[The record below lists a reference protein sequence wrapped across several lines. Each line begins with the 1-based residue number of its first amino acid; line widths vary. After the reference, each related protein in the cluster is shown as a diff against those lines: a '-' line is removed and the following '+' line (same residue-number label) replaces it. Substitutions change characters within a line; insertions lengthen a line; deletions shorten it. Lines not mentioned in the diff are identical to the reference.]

1 VENRIRCEVIIR
13 YKSSREGEKMKVL
26 KLAFCFLDEDD
37 KIVAKKDLDV
47 SWNYEGKEDKSIRN
61 IIAIDQVASI
71 VNGRVMEEIS
81 GGVITELLHELK
93 GTHDE

>member
-1 VENRIRCEVIIR
+1 
-13 YKSSREGEKMKVL
+13 MKAL

-37 KIVAKKDLDV
+37 KIVAKKDLEV

-61 IIAIDQVASI
+61 IIAMDEVASI

-81 GGVITELLHELK
+81 GGVIRELLHELK
-93 GTHDE
+93 GTS